1 MLWDE
6 ERRRKGDCMQQGR
19 RGKEVLYSASEVY
32 AAEVF
37 WQFMWRASGSR
48 SLCLQR
54 CHGRLRCRTQFGRA
68 STKRH
73 CAALTV
79 LLLLDPIVCSYPP
92 LLLQVSSFQSF
103 LVFSFSFLSLCDS
116 LQAKHTTKHRK
127 WFCWICKFDLQWI
140 CFLTL
145 KSSNA
150 EKFPDSIC
158 RLEQA

>member
-6 ERRRKGDCMQQGR
+6 ERRRRGDCMQQGR

-37 WQFMWRASGSR
+37 WQFMWRASRSR

-79 LLLLDPIVCSYPP
+79 LLLLDRIVCSHIP
-92 LLLQVSSFQSF
+92 LSYSKFPVSNLS
-103 LVFSFSFLSLCDS
+103 LSFLSPSSLCVTSYKPNIQPNTENGFVGYVS
-116 LQAKHTTKHRK
+116 LTCNEYVF
-127 WFCWICKFDLQWI
+127 W
-140 CFLTL
+140 
-145 KSSNA
+145 
-150 EKFPDSIC
+150 P
-158 RLEQA
+158 